1 MFEVGGGVWWLFVRG
16 WGLLLLLLACCCV
29 DLVQLDECYSA
40 RLYKQSGRAWKAVKS
55 VVKDKA

>member
-40 RLYKQSGRAWKAVKS
+40 RLFKQSRRAWKAI
-55 VVKDKA
+55 

>member
-16 WGLLLLLLACCCV
+16 WGLLLLACCRV

-40 RLYKQSGRAWKAVKS
+40 RLFKQIGRAWKAIKS
-55 VVKDKA
+55 VVKNKA

>member
-16 WGLLLLLLACCCV
+16 WGLLLLACCCV

-40 RLYKQSGRAWKAVKS
+40 RLFK
-55 VVKDKA
+55 